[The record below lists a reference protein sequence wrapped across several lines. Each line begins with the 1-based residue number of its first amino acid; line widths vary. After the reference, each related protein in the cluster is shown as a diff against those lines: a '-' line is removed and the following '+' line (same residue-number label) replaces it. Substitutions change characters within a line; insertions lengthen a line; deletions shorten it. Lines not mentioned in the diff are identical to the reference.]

1 MSARCRAATRLVRR
15 LRELGRPLSPEEA
28 VREIFKSGRVVA
40 PERILCS
47 VIDGRFWL
55 EREGLG
61 LWEWRNTFP
70 PQGQPLVVFDL
81 ETTGL
86 SPKRDEIIEI
96 ALVRLDGGERTVF
109 QQLIDP
115 GRPIPPFISRLTGIH
130 PDSLIGQPD
139 VYQVLEQ
146 VAPLLEQ
153 TTFMIQNAPF
163 DLGFLRP
170 RLARLGVKLE
180 GSIVD
185 TVQLARRALPELQ
198 RRGLDQLME
207 VFGVQLS
214 SDLRHRALGDA
225 EATLEVGREMYF
237 MLSEGKPRR
246 LEEV

>member
-1 MSARCRAATRLVRR
+1 MSARCRVATRLVRR

-28 VREIFKSGRVVA
+28 AREIFKSGRVVA
-40 PERILCS
+40 PEHILRS

-55 EREGLG
+55 EPKGLG

-86 SPKRDEIIEI
+86 SPERDEIIEI

-130 PDSLIGQPD
+130 PDSLIGQPN

-146 VAPLLEQ
+146 VAPLLKQ
-153 TTFMIQNAPF
+153 TTLMIQNAPF

-180 GSIVD
+180 GSTVD

-225 EATLEVGREMYF
+225 EATLAVGREMYF